1 MKKSKLL
8 FISLVMGMLL
18 MSCPNVPGSE
28 EHSSSL
34 EESSSEDLSSEESIE
49 DTHITIQFWTGFGA
63 TVSNILEDLI
73 DDFMDENPDINV
85 VHESKG
91 GYDNLQTA
99 INLSVSSETY
109 PNVALGYPDHFA
121 GYIASNIM
129 VPLDSYIEGENGID
143 LSDFYQD
150 YLNENQR
157 LVYRRDPITNLPDP
171 ENPYTMGLPF
181 NKSTEVMIY
190 NKTFFD
196 WAVTQDED
204 IVVPETWQQ
213 AHVVGEK
220 ILNLLD
226 TGNDGGSYFGT
237 QIMDGTNL
245 VLDFTNVA
253 RSTFKPLSY
262 DSQANFFI
270 TAISQWGG
278 VYTEMGTDIRS
289 GFVRFNSAETLAA
302 LTFFQDMFK
311 AGVLGIPQTWEER
324 YASTPFNTLRTL
336 MTISS
341 SAGVTYNFLPSGG
354 LFTPAIAAIPY
365 NADNAISGK
374 AVISQGTNLA
384 LFDRGTPEQ
393 KEAAWKLIKYLTS
406 EVNDRF
412 AVGAAYFPVSRSMS
426 ETDYY
431 QGFMNAPAIGLADSL
446 KRQAMIINEQNYTVE
461 GTEWLKFVD
470 PAFVGS
476 STIRDRVD
484 RAMFLLFYS
493 PGATPQSVINTL
505 YVQLTE
511 FVE

>member
-1 MKKSKLL
+1 MKNSRLKKVVAVTSMVGLL
-8 FISLVMGMLL
+8 TLSG
-18 MSCPNVPGSE
+18 CQ
-28 EHSSSL
+28 
-34 EESSSEDLSSEESIE
+34 ESRV
-49 DTHITIQFWTGFGA
+49 TIQFWTGFGA
-63 TVSNILEDLI
+63 AISSTLEDLI
-73 DDFMDENPDINV
+73 DEFMDENPNINV
-85 VHESKG
+85 VYESKG

-109 PNVALGYPDHFA
+109 PHVAVGYPDHFA

-157 LVYRRDPITNLPDP
+157 LVYRRDPVTNQPDP
-171 ENPYTMGLPF
+171 NNPYTMGLPF
-181 NKSTEVMIY
+181 NKSTEVMVY

-196 WAVTQDED
+196 WAVTRDSG
-204 IVVPETWQQ
+204 IVVPETWQE
-213 AHVVGEK
+213 ALIVGEK

-226 TGNDGGSYFGT
+226 TGNNGGSYFGHP
-237 QIMDGTNL
+237 IPEAG
-245 VLDFTNVA
+245 LDFTNVS
-253 RSTFKPLSY
+253 RGLFKPLSY

-270 TAISQWGG
+270 TAVRQWGG
-278 VYTEMGTDIRS
+278 VYTQMGSDIRS
-289 GFVRFNSAETLAA
+289 GYVRFDSAETIAA
-302 LTFFQDMFK
+302 LTFFKDMFA
-311 AGVLGIPQTWEER
+311 AGVLGIPQTWEET

-341 SAGVTYNFLPSGG
+341 SAGVTYNLPSGG
-354 LFTPAIAAIPY
+354 LFTPSIAPIPY
-365 NADNAISGK
+365 NADNATSGK

-384 LFDRGTPEQ
+384 MFDRGTPEQ
-393 KEAAWKLIKYLTS
+393 RDASWKLIKYLTS

-426 ETDYY
+426 ETEYY
-431 QGFMNAPAIGLADSL
+431 QGFMEATTIGLADRM
-446 KRQAMIINEQNYTVE
+446 KQQAMIINEENYTVE
-461 GTEWLKFVD
+461 GTDWLKFVD

-493 PGATPQSVINTL
+493 PGATPQSVIDTL
-505 YVQLTE
+505 YGQLTE